1 MDLQAILN
9 WAAGRRPPL
18 IPFNPVRDYK
28 KPAED
33 LAIILPPTAQET
45 AAILAHA
52 PEHLRRAILISYFVG
67 LRPGAVEL
75 LTLKFED
82 ISWTRRTI
90 MVRSAHKGGPVRR
103 DVPLHTEFVKTLRQ
117 WEASDDKSPYIVT
130 WGGLPIKSIKTA
142 WKTTLKNAGITRR
155 LRPYDLRHQFITA
168 ALEGGADLKAL
179 SEVVGS
185 RPETLM
191 RNYQHV
197 SRALRRVAVET
208 IPVPLDIQNIAKNPK
223 PRK

>member
-1 MDLQAILN
+1 MKITDKNTFSYRLRTVRKDSKLTQAKL
-9 WAAGRRPPL
+9 
-18 IPFNPVRDYK
+18 
-28 KPAED
+28 AE
-33 LAIILPPTAQET
+33 
-45 AAILAHA
+45 
-52 PEHLRRAILISYFVG
+52 
-67 LRPGAVEL
+67 
-75 LTLKFED
+75 
-82 ISWTRRTI
+82 
-90 MVRSAHKGGPVRR
+90 
-103 DVPLHTEFVKTLRQ
+103 RQ

-130 WGGLPIKSIKTA
+130 WHGLPIKSIKTA

-208 IPVPLDIQNIAKNPK
+208 IPVPLDIQNIAKK
-223 PRK
+223 PDKN